1 VSFIPDQVFFGSLQV
16 FDEAISKLQQEDQ
29 GAHGG
34 YFCSWL
40 PSDKRFCCVSKTYEL
55 WAVQADIL
63 IE

>member
-40 PSDKRFCCVSKTYEL
+40 PSDKRLCCVSKTYEL
-55 WAVQADIL
+55 
-63 IE
+63 